1 MNGYM
6 TNGTYPYLEKLK
18 SKHHIFPFIIMH
30 NDVKAIAYYEDTNP
44 SIFETSRDYLVLAQV
59 GELSEIG
66 FISLSHIPVTEEGSP
81 IFEMDY
87 KQKVNEISGVVTARL
102 LRPFRG
108 NSYILLVE
116 WDDPKDYHAWK
127 KTNPLPNK
135 KEDSYIAGSVYT
147 ETFQVGEDEE
157 E

>member
-6 TNGTYPYLEKLK
+6 TNGTYLYLEKLK
-18 SKHHIFPFIIMH
+18 SKHPFFPFIIMH
-30 NDVKAIAYYEDTNP
+30 NDVKAVAYYEDTNP
-44 SIFETSRDYLVLAQV
+44 SIFETSRDYLVIAQV
-59 GELSEIG
+59 GELSEKG

-87 KQKVNEISGVVTARL
+87 KQKVNEISGIVAARL

-108 NSYILLVE
+108 NSYIILVE
-116 WDDPKDYHAWK
+116 WDGSKDYHAWK